1 MSKLNEYAILYVDD
15 EALSLKYFEKQ
26 FSGDF
31 DIHVASNATDGW
43 EIIQR
48 EQEKIGVVMSDQ
60 RMPGQ
65 SGVQLLEKIRHQYPR
80 IIRILAT
87 AYSDIESAIAGINAS
102 GIYKYISKPWD
113 VADLKFTLLR
123 ALEFYG
129 VLKERDQLL
138 REKLSVVQQIVL
150 ADRAKNLGVLAAGL
164 NSHFR
169 HALRAASAFVAA
181 IPFTSS
187 LPAAGESLRR
197 ESGKNVER
205 ELQRAAEDM
214 HYIAE
219 GAKELADDSSFAS
232 ALAMPLETLLG
243 ARHSS
248 GVSGSLLPAPFKI
261 DPALPPIK
269 AHPKQIAKLF
279 DCLTSNVRAVSLTGA
294 ALSLEAES
302 STGSN
307 RDAMIRIHI
316 GDDGPDWSPEQRSR
330 FFAPFAAY
338 RAEPERLG
346 LDLAIC
352 YFIAHHHG
360 GGISVPGLSK
370 SRVTVDLPVDPL
382 NFASDELDGNR
393 LAELFR
399 QDLGFV

>member
-1 MSKLNEYAILYVDD
+1 MSKLNEYAIMYVDD

-65 SGVQLLEKIRHQYPR
+65 SGVQLLENVRHQYPQ
-80 IIRILAT
+80 IIRILVT
-87 AYSDIESAIAGINAS
+87 AYSDIESAVAGINAS

-129 VLKERDQLL
+129 VLKERDHLL

-164 NSHFR
+164 NAHFR
-169 HALRAASAFVAA
+169 YALRAASAFVAA
-181 IPFTSS
+181 IPFASPS
-187 LPAAGESLRR
+187 VVAGEPLRR
-197 ESGKNVER
+197 ESPKNVER

-214 HYIAE
+214 HYIAS
-219 GAKELADDSSFAS
+219 GAKALADDCAFAS
-232 ALAMPLETLLG
+232 AVALPLEALLE
-243 ARHSS
+243 ARSSS
-248 GVSGSLLPAPFKI
+248 GASGSPLPLALKI
-261 DPALPPIK
+261 DPALPPIQ
-269 AHPKQIAKLF
+269 AHPKQIAKLI
-279 DCLTSNVRAVSLTGA
+279 DCLTSNSLAVSPSGT
-294 ALSLEAES
+294 ALSLAAERS
-302 STGSN
+302 AGPN
-307 RDAMIRIHI
+307 GEAMIRVHL
-316 GDDGPDWSPEQRSR
+316 GDEGPDWTAEQRSR
-330 FFAPFAAY
+330 FFAPFASY
-338 RAEPERLG
+338 KPERERLG

-360 GGISVPGLSK
+360 GGISVPGRSK
-370 SRVTVDLPVDPL
+370 SRVVIDLPVDPVHG
-382 NFASDELDGNR
+382 AADELDASR
-393 LAELFR
+393 LADLFR
-399 QDLGFV
+399 QDLGFL